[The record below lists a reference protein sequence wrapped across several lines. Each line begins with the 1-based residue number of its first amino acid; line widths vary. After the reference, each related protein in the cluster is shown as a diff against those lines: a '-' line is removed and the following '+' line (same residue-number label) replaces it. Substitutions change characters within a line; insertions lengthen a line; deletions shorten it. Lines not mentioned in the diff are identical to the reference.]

1 MTRPRNMPQS
11 VHDRL
16 LQLARS
22 QGQELNLLLTRY
34 ALERL
39 LYRLSVSPYRDGF
52 VLKGAM
58 LFQLWTAQPHRAT
71 RDLDLLGYGENS
83 AERVQA
89 IFRDLCARAVE
100 DDGLRFDGGS
110 IRCTVLKPDEEY
122 EGVRVRLHALL
133 DAIPIAVQVDI
144 GFGDVVTPAPQE
156 TGYPTLLGPPE
167 PRLRAYPRE
176 TVVAEKLEALVKL
189 GLANSR
195 LKDFYDLWML
205 SRLFA
210 FDGAVLA
217 RAVRATF
224 DRRRTPMPEGVPLA
238 LTPSFAELPARRSQ
252 WQGFLRRGRLL
263 ETPPELVTVIEQLRR
278 FLLPVLA
285 AAASGEAFAATWPP
299 GGAWMERGS
308 DAQVAERDDTG
319 GQA

>member
-1 MTRPRNMPQS
+1 VSRPRNIPQS

-16 LQLARS
+16 LRLARA

-39 LYRLSVSPYRDGF
+39 LYRLSVSSYRDNF

-83 AERVQA
+83 TERVQA
-89 IFRDLCARAVE
+89 IFRDLCVSAVE
-100 DDGLRFDGGS
+100 DDGLRFDSGS
-110 IRCTVLKPDEEY
+110 IRCTVLKPDEAY

-133 DAIPIAVQVDI
+133 GAIPIAVQVDI

-156 TGYPTLLGPPE
+156 TEYPTLLGMPA

-195 LKDFYDLWML
+195 LKDFSDLWML

-210 FDGAVLA
+210 FEGAVLA

-224 DRRRTPMPEGVPLA
+224 DRRWTPIPEGVPLA
-238 LTPSFAELPARRSQ
+238 LSPEFAALPAKRAQ

-278 FLLPVLA
+278 FLLPVLR
-285 AAASGEAFAATWPP
+285 AAASGEDLAAAWPP
-299 GGAWMERGS
+299 GGPWTASNRDNDALKRGETGE
-308 DAQVAERDDTG
+308 QV
-319 GQA
+319 